1 MAKSRILP
9 PVLSV
14 CESVCELYSK
24 VAQNMG
30 N

>member
-1 MAKSRILP
+1 MVKLRVLP

-14 CESVCELYSK
+14 CESVCEFYSK
-24 VAQNMG
+24 VDQNMG